1 MGPYQLYF
9 QGGINLKSMKIENDL
24 DSKQK
29 LVVGLFWT
37 NRKTIREEG
46 CAPFRIKKIKTSNS
60 TYVPEGNKLL
70 KFSDAILEDILK
82 TMEKGEEVNFELSM
96 GNEKLNVSIKDDFF
110 SVSATKSPDL
120 EEEIIDKLEAEMQR
134 TTPDF
139 CKTFLPRVFPQDS
152 TRSKEL

>member
-1 MGPYQLYF
+1 
-9 QGGINLKSMKIENDL
+9 MKIENDL

-46 CAPFRIKKIKTSNS
+46 CAPFRIKKITTSNS
-60 TYVPEGNKLL
+60 IYLPEGNKLL
-70 KFSDAILEDILK
+70 KLSDEIMEDVLS
-82 TMEKGEEVNFELSM
+82 TMQAGEEVDFELSM
-96 GNEKLNVSIKDDFF
+96 GNEKLEVSIKDDFF

-120 EEEIIDKLEAEMQR
+120 EEEIINKLQAEMQR
-134 TTPDF
+134 QTPDF